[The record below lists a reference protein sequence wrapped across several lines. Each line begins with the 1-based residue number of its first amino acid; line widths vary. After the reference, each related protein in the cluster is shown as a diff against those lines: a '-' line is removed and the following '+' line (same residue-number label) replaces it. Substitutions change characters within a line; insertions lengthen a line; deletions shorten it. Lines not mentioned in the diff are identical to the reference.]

1 MERWYLIDEST
12 KPNMIG
18 GFENQAFRDYKNDAF
33 MESLSTD
40 IASTV
45 LLCNYDLSRK
55 KKIRAIIQDNVAN
68 TQLKS
73 MERSI
78 LVPIGTLR
86 AGDYIFFEN
95 EYWLVNGRPGNNKV
109 YEKAVIIECQY
120 LLRWQNSAG
129 RIIERWA
136 NLVSASKYDVGENG
150 NHVVFLTSN
159 NYTILVPQDEE
170 TFELDGKRVFID
182 LNKRNPRKV
191 FKITRDD
198 DILYNYNSHGGVLSL
213 IADKTEIN
221 LDTDNTELMICDYF
235 SANPVLDEEGIE
247 NPNQSQVLLKIT
259 HKGSNSLIAGGNYKQ
274 FILRAFD
281 EDGEELSIDS
291 EISWTVT
298 TLAENQDNI
307 SFEIMEDNSIKI
319 KSSYDE
325 SVIGTQIYLI
335 ASALGQEASLYI
347 DIGGG
352 I

>member
-1 MERWYLIDEST
+1 MKNWYLISS
-12 KPNMIG
+12 PSLSSG
-18 GFENQAFRDYKNDAF
+18 GFENDAFNDYKNDTIIEA
-33 MESLSTD
+33 LNTD
-40 IASTV
+40 LASTV
-45 LLCNYDLSRK
+45 LLCNHDLSKK

-120 LLRWQNSAG
+120 LLKWQNSAG

-150 NHVVFLTSN
+150 NHVIFLTSN

-198 DILYNYNSHGGVLSL
+198 DVLYNYNSRGGVLSL

-235 SANPVLDEEGIE
+235 PVNHVLDEDEIE
-247 NPNQSQVLLKIT
+247 SLNQSQVSLKIIY
-259 HKGSNSLIAGGNYKQ
+259 KGSNSLIAGGNYKE
-274 FILRAFD
+274 FTLCAYD
-281 EDGEELSIDS
+281 ECGKEIPIDNNV
-291 EISWTVT
+291 SWSVT
-298 TLAENQDNI
+298 TLENNQDYI
-307 SFEIMEDNSIKI
+307 SYEILDEKSIKI
-319 KSSYDE
+319 KAQYNE
-325 SVIGTQIYLI
+325 SIIGSQVLVV
-335 ASALGQEASLYI
+335 ASVFGKKESIFL

>member
-1 MERWYLIDEST
+1 MKEWYLINSNT
-12 KPNMIG
+12 KPNMLG
-18 GFENQAFRDYKNDAF
+18 GFENQSFIDYKNDAF
-33 MESLSTD
+33 FESLSTD
-40 IASTV
+40 LASTV
-45 LLCNYDLSRK
+45 LLCSHDLSDKR
-55 KKIRAIIQDNVAN
+55 KIRAIIQDNVAN

-73 MERSI
+73 MERNI
-78 LVPIGTLR
+78 LVPIGTLH
-86 AGDYIFFEN
+86 AGDYIFFED

-150 NHVVFLTSN
+150 NHVIFLTSN

-170 TFELDGKRVFID
+170 TLELDGKRVFID

-198 DILYNYNSHGGVLSL
+198 DVLYNYNSRGGVLSL

-221 LDTDNTELMICDYF
+221 FDTDNTELMICDYT
-235 SANPVLDEEGIE
+235 PTLPLPEEE

-259 HKGSNSLIAGGNYKQ
+259 YKGSNSIIAGGNKKQ
-274 FILRAFD
+274 FTLLAFD
-281 EDGEELSIDS
+281 EDGEEVSIDDV
-291 EISWTVT
+291 SWTLT
-298 TLAENQDNI
+298 TLAENQEYISYEITDN
-307 SFEIMEDNSIKI
+307 NSVKI
-319 KSSYDE
+319 KASYDE
-325 SVIGTQIYLI
+325 SIIGTQIYLV
-335 ASALGQEASLYI
+335 ASAFGREASLYI

>member
-1 MERWYLIDEST
+1 MKEWYLINSNT
-12 KPNMIG
+12 KPNMLG
-18 GFENQAFRDYKNDAF
+18 GFENQSFIDYKNDAF
-33 MESLSTD
+33 FESLSTD
-40 IASTV
+40 LASTV
-45 LLCNYDLSRK
+45 LLCSHDLSDKR
-55 KKIRAIIQDNVAN
+55 KIRAIIQDNVAN

-73 MERSI
+73 MERNI
-78 LVPIGTLR
+78 LVPIGTLH
-86 AGDYIFFEN
+86 AGDYIFFED

-150 NHVVFLTSN
+150 NHVIFLTSN

-170 TFELDGKRVFID
+170 TLELDGKRVFID

-198 DILYNYNSHGGVLSL
+198 DVLYNYNSRGGVLSL

-221 LDTDNTELMICDYF
+221 FDTDNTELMICGYTPTLPL
-235 SANPVLDEEGIE
+235 SEEE
-247 NPNQSQVLLKIT
+247 NPNQSQVSLKIA
-259 HKGSNSLIAGGNYKQ
+259 HKGSNSLIAGGNYKR
-274 FILRAFD
+274 FTLLAFD
-281 EDGEELSIDS
+281 ENGEEVSIDNV
-291 EISWTVT
+291 SWTVT
-298 TLAENQDNI
+298 ALAENQDNI
-307 SFEIMEDNSIKI
+307 SFEIMEDNSVKI